1 MGDLLGFSARLLDF
15 LKGIS
20 RLFTILQDLLGV
32 LRSRAS
38 GSLRISRLHKIRWLQ
53 QSSSVFLRTF
63 DEIYREGGREGG
75 GKGGVWSF
83 FLPMTS
89 LLRDPLGNLEDTES
103 IRWSLVVIF
112 CWPMETRVG
121 CHLCDYFKREMYQWK
136 WNVKRKEPRG
146 RSPTA
151 TVLRCKK
158 CQKASVVVNL
168 RRPSYQP

>member
-53 QSSSVFLRTF
+53 QSSFVFLRTF

-75 GKGGVWSF
+75 GKGGGFGASF
-83 FLPMTS
+83 
-89 LLRDPLGNLEDTES
+89 
-103 IRWSLVVIF
+103 
-112 CWPMETRVG
+112 
-121 CHLCDYFKREMYQWK
+121 YQ
-136 WNVKRKEPRG
+136 
-146 RSPTA
+146 
-151 TVLRCKK
+151 
-158 CQKASVVVNL
+158 
-168 RRPSYQP
+168 